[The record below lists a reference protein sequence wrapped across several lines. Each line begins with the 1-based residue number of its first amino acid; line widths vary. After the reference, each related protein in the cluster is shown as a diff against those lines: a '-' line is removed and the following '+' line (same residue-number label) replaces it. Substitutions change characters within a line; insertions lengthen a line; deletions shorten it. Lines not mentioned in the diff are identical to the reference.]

1 MDHPRIPSIPFP
13 PSRGEGDAATLA
25 FSLVVSLRALV
36 FTAGLALSF
45 AACAAAA
52 PPPPVLAP
60 LPAELAKSLPDLKRS
75 AEEYRGLRFR
85 REVPSGLLSGP
96 ALRREVDRQMAEDM
110 PPGALASL
118 GAALKAF
125 GLAPETMDLAAYY
138 PQLLA
143 SQIAAFYDP
152 DRKYLAVVDLGRGED
167 EEVEKELGPAF
178 AARAREG
185 VLVHEL
191 THALQDQAFDMT
203 RYERTDPL
211 SDADA
216 ARLALVEGDAT
227 ETMMDFLMGK
237 KIEDLPGAAEL
248 MGAMPDD
255 LTAAAPGFPG
265 SREMAAAPAWFRDSL
280 LFSYLRGFRF
290 AVAVRQRGG
299 QKLLDYA
306 FEKDPP
312 RSSEQVLHPE
322 KWYGRRDDPVVLALP
337 DLAPLLPAAR
347 KVAEG
352 ELGEE
357 GIRILLAG
365 PLGGAEVAS
374 APAAGWGG
382 DRFVV
387 YQVGGERDG
396 RRLLAWATEWDTE
409 ADATEFLAAAGHLA
423 GWTVRRTSPTR
434 VVLVRG
440 DLSRPGEKPEAL
452 REAVLAGLAAARAER
467 PANRPIDLAALGVP
481 AATEAPKPDAKPAP
495 ETAPSPADGARPLPH
510 LAGRRYTDPIR
521 GFAVDLPEA
530 GGPWGID
537 AGAAP
542 GVPLRLQSA
551 DGDLVLEIGDGG
563 PAAAGRPL
571 GELGEGEARRLAAGG
586 GRVLSSRLA
595 APAGPYEIEAEAPRD
610 GRAFR
615 HKIRVYRKGDRLVEA
630 RASAPAA
637 AWPVRAGE
645 AAAFLD
651 SFALDPPAP
660 PPAAARRP

>member
-1 MDHPRIPSIPFP
+1 MSVRVLIPT
-13 PSRGEGDAATLA
+13 AAL
-25 FSLVVSLRALV
+25 
-36 FTAGLALSF
+36 LALAI
-45 AACAAAA
+45 AACAGAA
-52 PPPPVLAP
+52 PPPSTPGALGPPPVLAP
-60 LPAELAKSLPDLKRS
+60 LPPELAKSLPDLKRS

-125 GLAPETMDLAAYY
+125 GLVPETMDLAAYY

-227 ETMMDFLMGK
+227 ETMMDFLLGK

-255 LTAAAPGFPG
+255 VTAAAPGFPG

-306 FEKDPP
+306 FAQDPP

-337 DLAPLLPAAR
+337 DLAPLLPGAR

-357 GIRILLAG
+357 GIRILLTG
-365 PLGGAEVAS
+365 PLGGAEA
-374 APAAGWGG
+374 AGAAAAGWGG
-382 DRFVV
+382 DRFAV
-387 YQVGGERDG
+387 YERDG

-409 ADATEFLAAAGHLA
+409 ADATEFLAAAGHLGGKPGA

-481 AATEAPKPDAKPAP
+481 AASEAPKPDAKPAP
-495 ETAPSPADGARPLPH
+495 ETAPPPADGARPLPH
-510 LAGRRYTDPIR
+510 LAGRRYTDPAR
-521 GFAVDLPEA
+521 GFAVELPEA
-530 GGPWGID
+530 GGPWAID

-542 GVPLRLQSA
+542 GVPLRFQSA
-551 DGDLVLEIGDGG
+551 DGDLVLEVGDRG
-563 PAAAGRPL
+563 PAAAGRPF
-571 GELGEGEARRLAAGG
+571 GELGESAARRFAAQG
-586 GRVLSSRLA
+586 GRVLSARLA
-595 APAGPYEIEAEAPRD
+595 APAGPYEIEAEAPRG
-610 GRAFR
+610 GRLFR
-615 HKIRVYRKGDRLVEA
+615 QRIRLYRRGGRLVEV
-630 RASAPAA
+630 RAFAPAA
-637 AWPVRAGE
+637 AWPARAGE

-651 SFALDPPAP
+651 SFALDPP
-660 PPAAARRP
+660 PAAPLETTPPEARRPEP